1 MLTRDNDREHHGG
14 HRDDRG
20 KGRRRGAHEQNGRIR
35 TRRVVAGMAIVAG
48 GALVLGLSQHAN
60 ETDAATRAAATGR
73 TATEAPTSEPS
84 ATSTAPAAPTTT
96 PPPASPAARPS
107 AASARI
113 TARPSPA
120 ATAAATATPVPAA
133 AAGTSTASTSVPR
146 GDVTSN
152 GRTWKQAYAE
162 DFTTNAALGSVLS
175 TYPQLGAYSGYSDT
189 SGRGYYAPDK
199 VLSVSN
205 GNLDFWLHSEGGQPL
220 VATVLPDGYQP
231 HTTGRVSIRYK
242 TTNTDGYKFVGMLW
256 PSSNDWNEGEIDWP
270 EGDLGS
276 TVRPASAIP
285 GTMSNGMMTFDSSI
299 QQHSAST
306 QSSGYHV
313 ATTEWDH
320 GAVRFYWDGA
330 LVSTTHSAVP
340 TDPMRVTLQAETAI
354 GGDVPASASGHVDVD
369 WVSIWD

>member
-1 MLTRDNDREHHGG
+1 
-14 HRDDRG
+14 
-20 KGRRRGAHEQNGRIR
+20 
-35 TRRVVAGMAIVAG
+35 MAIVAG
-48 GALVLGLSQHAN
+48 GALVFGLSQHAN
-60 ETDAATRAAATGR
+60 ETDAATRTAATER
-73 TATEAPTSEPS
+73 TATEAPSSAPS
-84 ATSTAPAAPTTT
+84 ATTTT
-96 PPPASPAARPS
+96 PVPTTAPPSASPSARPS
-107 AASARI
+107 VVSGRI
-113 TARPSPA
+113 TARPSA
-120 ATAAATATPVPAA
+120 SATATPAPAA
-133 AAGTSTASTSVPR
+133 AAASSSTASTTSTSMPR

-152 GRTWKQAYAE
+152 GRTWKQTYAE
-162 DFTTNAALGSVLS
+162 DFTTDAGLGSVLD
-175 TYPQLGAYSGYSDT
+175 TYPRLGAYSGYSDT

-220 VATVLPDGYQP
+220 VATVLPDDYAP

-285 GTMSNGMMTFDSSI
+285 GSMSDGVMTFDSSI
-299 QQHSAST
+299 EQHTTST

-320 GAVRFYWDGA
+320 GEVRFFWDGT
-330 LVSTTHSAVP
+330 LVSTTRSAVP
-340 TDPMRVTLQAETAI
+340 TTPMRVTLQAETAI
-354 GGDVPASASGHVDVD
+354 GGSVPTSASGHVDVD